1 MQFIF
6 SPEMGQKIN
15 FMGLIMK
22 FQFLP
27 QEAIMNFFI
36 APHKVYEN
44 FLFLEIPFLK
54 LNCTSNTINFHFML
68 NLKLLS
74 QSTDKNLVNF

>member
-36 APHKVYEN
+36 APDKVYEP
-44 FLFLEIPFLK
+44 FLFLEILFLK
-54 LNCTSNTINFHFML
+54 LKCTSNKFPFNA
-68 NLKLLS
+68 KLTA
-74 QSTDKNLVNF
+74 STMEHK

>member
-6 SPEMGQKIN
+6 SPEMVQKIN

-22 FQFLP
+22 FHFLP

-36 APHKVYEN
+36 APHKVYEIFFLRN
-44 FLFLEIPFLK
+44 FVFETK
-54 LNCTSNTINFHFML
+54 LHF
-68 NLKLLS
+68 K
-74 QSTDKNLVNF
+74 

>member
-27 QEAIMNFFI
+27 QEANMNFFI

-44 FLFLEIPFLK
+44 FLFLKNSIFETKLHFKYNKFPFHAKLK
-54 LNCTSNTINFHFML
+54 A
-68 NLKLLS
+68 
-74 QSTDKNLVNF
+74 STTEYR

>member
-22 FQFLP
+22 IHFLP

-36 APHKVYEN
+36 APHKYMKII
-44 FLFLEIPFLK
+44 F
-54 LNCTSNTINFHFML
+54 S
-68 NLKLLS
+68 
-74 QSTDKNLVNF
+74 

>member
-22 FQFLP
+22 IHFLP
-27 QEAIMNFFI
+27 QEAIMNIFI
-36 APHKVYEN
+36 TPHKY
-44 FLFLEIPFLK
+44 
-54 LNCTSNTINFHFML
+54 INFFFLNSVFETKLHF
-68 NLKLLS
+68 K
-74 QSTDKNLVNF
+74 

>member
-22 FQFLP
+22 FQFLS

-44 FLFLEIPFLK
+44 FLFLDILFLK
-54 LNCTSNTINFHFML
+54 LICTSNKFPFHAK
-68 NLKLLS
+68 LKA
-74 QSTDKNLVNF
+74 STTVHR

>member
-15 FMGLIMK
+15 FTGLIMK

-27 QEAIMNFFI
+27 QEAIMNFFN
-36 APHKVYEN
+36 APQKVYEN
-44 FLFLEIPFLK
+44 FFFLVIPFLK
-54 LNCTSNTINFHFML
+54 LNCTSNKFVFHAK
-68 NLKLLS
+68 LKA
-74 QSTDKNLVNF
+74 STTEHR

>member
-1 MQFIF
+1 
-6 SPEMGQKIN
+6 MGQKIN

-36 APHKVYEN
+36 APHKVNEN

-54 LNCTSNTINFHFML
+54 LNCTSNKFPFHA
-68 NLKLLS
+68 KPKA
-74 QSTDKNLVNF
+74 STTEHR